1 MKMME
6 HSLTTTQREYELVV
20 TFLLSGQSTFILQL
34 RQKLVQNKDLKL
46 KKSPQKDHRAASYF
60 TYWVKLWKQVINVGN
75 EEIYL
80 TS

>member
-6 HSLTTTQREYELVV
+6 QSLTTTQREYELVV
-20 TFLLSGQSTFILQL
+20 TFLLSGQSTFILQF

-46 KKSPQKDHRAASYF
+46 KKSPQKDHRAASCF